1 MKEVIKVIAEHLDVE
16 QSKVTPEAHL
26 VNDLGADAFDTVEL
40 VIQVEKA
47 TGVKISEDDGDKV
60 QTVQDLINLVEKNN
74 VDLQSKSSKG
84 HRRRHSRR

>member
-1 MKEVIKVIAEHLDVE
+1 MQTVIKLISEHLDVE

-26 VNDLGADAFDTVEL
+26 VNDLDADSFDTVEL

-60 QTVQDLINLVEKNN
+60 QTVQDLINLVEK
-74 VDLQSKSSKG
+74 K
-84 HRRRHSRR
+84 

>member
-1 MKEVIKVIAEHLDVE
+1 MQTVIKVISEHLDVE

-26 VNDLGADAFDTVEL
+26 VNDLGADTFDTVEL

-60 QTVQDLINLVEKNN
+60 QTVQDLINLVEK
-74 VDLQSKSSKG
+74 K
-84 HRRRHSRR
+84 